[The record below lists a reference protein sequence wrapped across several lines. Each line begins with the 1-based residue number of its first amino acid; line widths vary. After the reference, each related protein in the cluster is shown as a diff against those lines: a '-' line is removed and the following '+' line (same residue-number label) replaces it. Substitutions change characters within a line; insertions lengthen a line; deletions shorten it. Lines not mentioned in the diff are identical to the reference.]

1 MQRTLQE
8 KAERNKAC
16 LNEGQAPYLSF
27 GTPSIESVADLKR
40 KALASPL
47 DSPTHKLDST
57 QTLLSHCHMAAFERP
72 LRRSKVLFNVNKSAS
87 VYPPKHFSSFVSHR
101 QREKGTGSSK
111 GLEARGL

>member
-8 KAERNKAC
+8 KAEHNKAC

-27 GTPSIESVADLKR
+27 GTPSVESVADLKR